1 MCGDLDGD
9 TALDEELFAW
19 LLANAKS
26 HGAAP
31 AAARQDSVA
40 GEPGSN
46 EYMTAVFRGA
56 LTRALTHVD
65 AAPEGARADAIRSQA
80 IVLARLAGF
89 LAGHLPPESD
99 VFRDLVDALMDGNR
113 EPQQMAAEERR
124 DHEHH
129 HGPDGD
135 RHHDGHAHDQ

>member
-9 TALDEELFAW
+9 TALDEELFGW
-19 LLANAKS
+19 LIGSAKV

-31 AAARQDSVA
+31 GGAEPELPAS
-40 GEPGSN
+40 EPGSN
-46 EYMTAVFRGA
+46 EYMTATFRGA
-56 LTRALTHVD
+56 LTRSLTD
-65 AAPEGARADAIRSQA
+65 ISRAPEGARVDAIRSHA

-99 VFRDLVDALMDGNR
+99 VFRDVVDALMDGNR
-113 EPQQMAAEERR
+113 EPQTSAAEHFH

-129 HGPDGD
+129 HGDD
-135 RHHDGHAHDQ
+135 RDGHVHDH

>member
-9 TALDEELFAW
+9 TALDEELFGW
-19 LLANAKS
+19 LIASAKV

-31 AAARQDSVA
+31 GGAMSELPS

-46 EYMTAVFRGA
+46 EYMTATFRGA
-56 LTRALTHVD
+56 LTCSLTD
-65 AAPEGARADAIRSQA
+65 IGKAPEGARIDAIRSHA

-89 LAGHLPPESD
+89 LAGHLPPEMD
-99 VFRDLVDALMDGNR
+99 VFRDVVDALMDGNR
-113 EPQQMAAEERR
+113 EPQNSAAEHFH

-129 HGPDGD
+129 QDHV
-135 RHHDGHAHDQ
+135 HDH